1 MHNFSRARIV
11 RNKTKL
17 NWFTYCVLNHDLFSV
32 YPWEYTVMKFAANL
46 NLKEHQFFL
55 IHPVF
60 CFTSTSVKLQ
70 ECNDASLNFNNISG
84 FFTHPACTVY
94 KVTIVLCR
102 PMGNKP

>member
-55 IHPVF
+55 THPVEWSKDF
-60 CFTSTSVKLQ
+60 
-70 ECNDASLNFNNISG
+70 I
-84 FFTHPACTVY
+84 
-94 KVTIVLCR
+94 I
-102 PMGNKP
+102 